1 MRAEKELQEW
11 LNRNPINYEESEG
24 VMRWLYSCWAY
35 SESINFGI
43 LKEGGATL
51 IDVIDFINS
60 PSPSKEKDLSPIVA
74 QFAKVKKEVDKLQ
87 KLISKL

>member
-1 MRAEKELQEW
+1 MRTNKEVQEW
-11 LNRNPINYEESEG
+11 LDNNPILIDEL
-24 VMRWLYSCWAY
+24 VDVKRWLISQRFSFRPIYVSD
-35 SESINFGI
+35 
-43 LKEGGATL
+43 EGLTL
-51 IDVIDFINS
+51 IDVIDFVNS